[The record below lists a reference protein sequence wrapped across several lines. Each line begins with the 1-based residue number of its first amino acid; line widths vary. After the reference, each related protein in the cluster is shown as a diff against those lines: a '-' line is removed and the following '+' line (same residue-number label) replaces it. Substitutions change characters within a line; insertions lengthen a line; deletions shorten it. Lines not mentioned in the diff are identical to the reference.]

1 MFENMH
7 KLLYSFLLL
16 LFFAVSLNAQVVVD
30 LSSYNRNRNID
41 LRMSLQDAK
50 TKEPISYATVYL
62 VPQNDTTITNFAIS
76 NEKGEVEI
84 KDVISG
90 WYQVN
95 AEMIGYKPYQKVHN
109 LNSQNNLGTI
119 ELEENPEYI
128 DAASITAIG
137 NAITVQGDTLVY
149 NASSFRV
156 GENAM
161 LEDLLKKMPGME
173 VGSDGTVMVNG
184 EQVDKITIGGKTFF
198 FNDPAMAVKNLPA
211 KVVEKIKV
219 VDKKKDEAEFTGV
232 GTKDEKEKVMDL
244 ELKEQYKKGWFGNAQ
259 LSGGASIHE
268 KAQDEMSGASKALFN
283 ANAMASGFNE
293 LDQITIIA
301 NGKNA
306 NEPGNGTLIYY
317 SATDEIDEFAER
329 EGLTTSAQAGA
340 NYNTERIKGME
351 TSANIAY
358 TYSQKDAREKSA
370 RTSFQPDGI
379 DIISDGGYQGFG
391 KDNRV
396 SSTFYIKNKKT
407 DKYLFTINPTFSY
420 AVKDRNESKNSI
432 TQRDGNVLNSSNSLS
447 ASHTNVFNTR
457 TNWNLGIKNLGK
469 ARRSL
474 TFGGN
479 FSYRDKG
486 GTSTDYS
493 ETAFGSSSETRNLL
507 YDNKTNY
514 LATEGVLSYV
524 EPFGDNWALQTRF
537 TACYITQ
544 TDDKAA
550 FNGADRSV
558 NDYYSSFSNNKD
570 MLFRE
575 RLLAQYEKEKTKVVF
590 GLQIDQ
596 ENNEIFSRS
605 LGIENTAGK
614 GEWALNFAPYA
625 DVEWS
630 KNSNTLTMSAGGST
644 DTPMG
649 SVIVPALNI
658 ANPVQITAG
667 NVYLKTGFQQN
678 VSIGFKRNN
687 PKTFSYFSTRIRGT
701 LSQNG
706 TVYASWFDE
715 DGVRYAI
722 PVNSKAPGYSI
733 FSSFDYRLPLNKEKT
748 LTLTLGPVI
757 KYSRRTSY
765 QAKDRL
771 PGLDKEHFD
780 YSKTMA
786 WFWGNSDGDLFYSGK
801 SGFAESLNSTLD
813 YAFEADLE
821 YEIGDF
827 DISVGGYAGNI
838 ISKYSFDKTAN
849 NNTWD
854 FTAYG
859 EILWFNENGW
869 EVQSDFVLNFYRGYS
884 EGYNKPEYLWNAK
897 VSKAIKAFTLSL
909 AVSDI
914 LNQEKSLLRQNTA
927 EYMEDVYHTV
937 MGRYF
942 LLGVSFNFGKM
953 NARNNSKAQSAIMQ
967 MGY

>member
-1 MFENMH
+1 MH
-7 KLLYSFLLL
+7 KFLSSLLL
-16 LFFAVSLNAQVVVD
+16 LYISAVSLHAQVVVD
-30 LSSYNRNRNID
+30 LSSYNRNRKVD
-41 LRMSLQDAK
+41 LKMSLQDAK

-62 VPQNDTTITNFAIS
+62 IPQNDTTITNFAIS

-84 KDVISG
+84 KEVISG

-95 AEMIGYKPYQKVHN
+95 AEMIGYKPYQKAHN
-109 LNSQNNLGTI
+109 LNYRQNDLGII
-119 ELEENPEYI
+119 ELEDNPENI

-156 GENAM
+156 GESAM

-173 VGSDGTVMVNG
+173 VGSDGTVKVNG

-219 VDKKKDEAEFTGV
+219 VDKKKEEAEFTGV
-232 GTKDEKEKVMDL
+232 STKDEKEKVMDL
-244 ELKEQYKKGWFGNAQ
+244 ELKEQYKKGWFGNAK
-259 LSGGASIHE
+259 LSGGAAIHE
-268 KAQDEMSGASKALFN
+268 KADDGMAADPQALFN
-283 ANAMASGFNE
+283 ANAMAAGYNE
-293 LDQITIIA
+293 LDQITLIA

-306 NEPGNGTLIYY
+306 NEPGSGTLIYY
-317 SATDEIDEFAER
+317 SGTDDIDEFVER

-351 TSANIAY
+351 ASVNVAY
-358 TYSQKDAREKSA
+358 NFSQKDARERSA
-370 RTSFQPDGI
+370 RTSFQPDGV
-379 DIISDGGYQGFG
+379 DINSDGGYQGFG

-396 SSTFYIKNKKT
+396 SGTFYIKNKKT
-407 DKYLFTINPTFSY
+407 DKYLFAINPTFYY
-420 AVKDRNESKNSI
+420 AEKDRNESKNSI
-432 TQRDGNVLNSSNSLS
+432 TQREGDVLNSSNSLS
-447 ASHTNVFNTR
+447 TSHTNVFNTR
-457 TNWNLGIKNLGK
+457 TNWNFGIKDLGK

-479 FSYRDKG
+479 FSYRNKG
-486 GTSTDYS
+486 GNSTDYS
-493 ETAFGSSSETRNLL
+493 ETVFGSSSETRNLL

-550 FNGADRSV
+550 FNGADRSA
-558 NDYYSSFSNNKD
+558 NNFYSSFSNNKD
-570 MLFRE
+570 LLFRE
-575 RLLAQYEKEKTKVVF
+575 RLLAQYEKDKTKVVF

-596 ENNEIFSRS
+596 EKNEIFSRS
-605 LGIENTAGK
+605 LGIENTTGK

-625 DVEWS
+625 DIEWS
-630 KNSNTLTMSAGGST
+630 ENSNTLTASAGGRT

-667 NVYLKTGFQQN
+667 NIYLRTGFQQN

-687 PKTFSYFSTRIRGT
+687 PKTFSYFNTRIRGT
-701 LSQNG
+701 LSQNS

-715 DGVRYAI
+715 NGVRYAI

-733 FSSFDYRLPLNKEKT
+733 YSYFDYRLPLNKDKT
-748 LTLTLGPVI
+748 LTLTMGPAI
-757 KYSRRTSY
+757 SYSRNTTY

-771 PGLDKEHFD
+771 PGLDKERFD
-780 YSKTMA
+780 YNKTMA

-813 YAFEADLE
+813 YAFDADLE
-821 YEIGDF
+821 YEIDDF
-827 DISVGGYAGNI
+827 DISVGGYASNI

-859 EILWFNENGW
+859 EILWSNETGW
-869 EVQSDFVLNFYRGYS
+869 EVQSDFVSNFYKGYS
-884 EGYNKPEYLWNAK
+884 DGYNKPEYLWNAK
-897 VSKAIKAFTLSL
+897 VSKTIKAFTLSF

-914 LNQEKSLLRQNTA
+914 LNQEKSLLRHNSA
-927 EYMEDVYHTV
+927 EYMEDTCHNV

-953 NARNNSKAQSAIMQ
+953 NARNNSKVQSAIMQ

>member
-1 MFENMH
+1 M
-7 KLLYSFLLL
+7 
-16 LFFAVSLNAQVVVD
+16 
-30 LSSYNRNRNID
+30 
-41 LRMSLQDAK
+41 
-50 TKEPISYATVYL
+50 
-62 VPQNDTTITNFAIS
+62 
-76 NEKGEVEI
+76 
-84 KDVISG
+84 
-90 WYQVN
+90 
-95 AEMIGYKPYQKVHN
+95 
-109 LNSQNNLGTI
+109 
-119 ELEENPEYI
+119 
-128 DAASITAIG
+128 
-137 NAITVQGDTLVY
+137 
-149 NASSFRV
+149 
-156 GENAM
+156 
-161 LEDLLKKMPGME
+161 
-173 VGSDGTVMVNG
+173 
-184 EQVDKITIGGKTFF
+184 
-198 FNDPAMAVKNLPA
+198 
-211 KVVEKIKV
+211 
-219 VDKKKDEAEFTGV
+219 
-232 GTKDEKEKVMDL
+232 
-244 ELKEQYKKGWFGNAQ
+244 
-259 LSGGASIHE
+259 
-268 KAQDEMSGASKALFN
+268 
-283 ANAMASGFNE
+283 
-293 LDQITIIA
+293 
-301 NGKNA
+301 
-306 NEPGNGTLIYY
+306 
-317 SATDEIDEFAER
+317 
-329 EGLTTSAQAGA
+329 
-340 NYNTERIKGME
+340 
-351 TSANIAY
+351 
-358 TYSQKDAREKSA
+358 
-370 RTSFQPDGI
+370 
-379 DIISDGGYQGFG
+379 
-391 KDNRV
+391 
-396 SSTFYIKNKKT
+396 
-407 DKYLFTINPTFSY
+407 
-420 AVKDRNESKNSI
+420 
-432 TQRDGNVLNSSNSLS
+432 LNSSNSLS
-447 ASHTNVFNTR
+447 ASHSNVFNTR
-457 TNWNLGIKNLGK
+457 TNWNLGIKDLGK

-486 GTSTDYS
+486 GNSTDYS

-550 FNGADRSV
+550 FNGADRSA
-558 NDYYSSFSNNKD
+558 NNYYSSYSNNKD
-570 MLFRE
+570 LLFRE
-575 RLLAQYEKEKTKVVF
+575 RLLAQYEKDKTKVVF

-605 LGIENTAGK
+605 LGIESTTGK

-625 DVEWS
+625 DIEWS
-630 KNSNTLTMSAGGST
+630 KNSNTLTASAGGRT

-667 NVYLKTGFQQN
+667 NIYLRTGFQQN

-687 PKTFSYFSTRIRGT
+687 PKTFSYFNTRIRGT
-701 LSQNG
+701 LSQKS

-715 DGVRYAI
+715 NGVRYAI

-733 FSSFDYRLPLNKEKT
+733 HSYFDYRLPLNKDKT
-748 LTLTLGPVI
+748 LTLTMSPTI
-757 KYSRRTSY
+757 SYSRNTTY

-780 YSKTMA
+780 YNKTMA

-813 YAFEADLE
+813 YAFEVELE

-827 DISVGGYAGNI
+827 DISAGGYAGNI

-859 EILWFNENGW
+859 ELLWSNETGW
-869 EVQSDFVLNFYRGYS
+869 EVQSDFVSNFYKGYS
-884 EGYNKPEYLWNAK
+884 DGYNKPEYLWNAK
-897 VSKAIKAFTLSL
+897 VSKTIKAFTLSF

-914 LNQEKSLLRQNTA
+914 LNQEKSLLRHNSA
-927 EYMEDVYHTV
+927 EYMEDVYHNV

-953 NARNNSKAQSAIMQ
+953 NARNNSKVQSAIMQ